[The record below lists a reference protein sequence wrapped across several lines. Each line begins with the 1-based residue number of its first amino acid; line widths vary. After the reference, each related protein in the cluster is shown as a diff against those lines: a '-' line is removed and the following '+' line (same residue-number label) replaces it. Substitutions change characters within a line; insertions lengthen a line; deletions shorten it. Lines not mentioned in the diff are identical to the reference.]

1 MKGKMRKAVTLLALF
16 TLAPSAAFSMG
27 SLPTG
32 PSEEQDRSGAASGP
46 APDEAVP
53 ARVRFLADRAF
64 QAALQREIDS
74 ARSEVVLSLHLFT
87 ATEGKSDRPGRV
99 AESLAAAAGRGVDV
113 IVVLEIG
120 KEVSPVT
127 QANRRAA
134 RLLMSRGV
142 RVYADMSGTT
152 VHSKLAV
159 IDRKLVLIGS
169 HDLTPQSL
177 GHYREAS
184 LLVESP
190 DLATTI
196 LLYIESLDPVP
207 YR

>member
-1 MKGKMRKAVTLLALF
+1 MKGKMRKAAILLALL
-16 TLAPSAAFSMG
+16 TLAPSAAHSMG

-32 PSEEQDRSGAASGP
+32 PSEEQGRSGAP
-46 APDEAVP
+46 AGLTQDEAVP

-64 QAALQREIDS
+64 QAALRREIDS

-87 ATEGKSDRPGRV
+87 VAEEKSGRPGRV

-134 RLLMSRGV
+134 RLLTSRGV
-142 RVYADMSGTT
+142 SVYADMSGTT

-159 IDRKLVLIGS
+159 IDRKLVFIGS
-169 HDLTPQSL
+169 HDLTAQSL

-184 LLVESP
+184 LLVDSP
-190 DLATTI
+190 ELATTV
-196 LLYIESLDPVP
+196 LRYIESLDPVP